1 MSKDEVKEQLL
12 SSLVDSEKFE
22 STNLDEMVNPKK
34 SKDAIAI
41 IREYEESTQKKMKKV
56 ICIPYQQGNM
66 FKRLKEKEKFT
77 KTVKQFKIN
86 QSTIQ
91 DKRT

>member
-1 MSKDEVKEQLL
+1 M
-12 SSLVDSEKFE
+12 VDSEKVE
-22 STNLDEMVNPKK
+22 STNLDEMANQKK
-34 SKDAIAI
+34 SEDATAI

-56 ICIPYQQGNM
+56 ICIAYQQGNM

-77 KTVKQFKIN
+77 KTVKQFKIS

>member
-1 MSKDEVKEQLL
+1 MA
-12 SSLVDSEKFE
+12 
-22 STNLDEMVNPKK
+22 NPKK
-34 SKDAIAI
+34 SEDATAI
-41 IREYEESTQKKMKKV
+41 IRDGYEESTQKKMKKV
-56 ICIPYQQGNM
+56 ICIAYQQGNM
-66 FKRLKEKEKFT
+66 FRRLKEKEKFT

>member
-12 SSLVDSEKFE
+12 SSLVDSEKFK

-34 SKDAIAI
+34 SKDATAI

-56 ICIPYQQGNM
+56 TCIPYQQG
-66 FKRLKEKEKFT
+66 KEKEKFT

>member
-1 MSKDEVKEQLL
+1 M
-12 SSLVDSEKFE
+12 VDSEKVE
-22 STNLDEMVNPKK
+22 STNLDEMANPKK
-34 SKDAIAI
+34 SEDATAI

-56 ICIPYQQGNM
+56 ICIAYQQGNM
-66 FKRLKEKEKFT
+66 FRRLKEKEKFT

>member
-1 MSKDEVKEQLL
+1 MA
-12 SSLVDSEKFE
+12 
-22 STNLDEMVNPKK
+22 NPKK
-34 SKDAIAI
+34 SEDVTAI

-56 ICIPYQQGNM
+56 ICIAYQQGNM

-77 KTVKQFKIN
+77 KMVKQFKIK